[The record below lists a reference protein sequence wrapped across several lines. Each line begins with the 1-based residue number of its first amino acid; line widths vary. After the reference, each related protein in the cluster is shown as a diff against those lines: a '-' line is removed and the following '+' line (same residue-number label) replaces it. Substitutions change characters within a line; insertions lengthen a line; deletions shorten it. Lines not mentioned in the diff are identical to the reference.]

1 MFSTKITI
9 FLLYHNFFLLSIH
22 LGIFFTPLKLLK
34 FAFKAVKVLF
44 NCTLAQRRI
53 SYIVG
58 QRIYTFRTQKKLS
71 QEALA
76 FESEIHPA
84 YLGRV
89 ERGEKCPTIETLYKI
104 SKGLKIPL
112 HELLDV
118 SIEVKPTNTEAFHR
132 IQIAMQCLSEEE
144 AVEVAEIIEKLIA
157 FKYPQP

>member
-1 MFSTKITI
+1 MDIDRE
-9 FLLYHNFFLLSIH
+9 
-22 LGIFFTPLKLLK
+22 
-34 FAFKAVKVLF
+34 
-44 NCTLAQRRI
+44 QI
-53 SYIVG
+53 SYIIG

-118 SIEVKPTNTEAFHR
+118 SIEVKPTISTESKRQCSAFQKKNR
-132 IQIAMQCLSEEE
+132 LRLLKS
-144 AVEVAEIIEKLIA
+144 
-157 FKYPQP
+157 

>member
-1 MFSTKITI
+1 MKLTFKTVRVLFDYTFSTEEEKMDIDRE
-9 FLLYHNFFLLSIH
+9 
-22 LGIFFTPLKLLK
+22 K
-34 FAFKAVKVLF
+34 
-44 NCTLAQRRI
+44 I
-53 SYIVG
+53 SYIIG
-58 QRIYTFRTQKKLS
+58 QRIYDFRTQKKLS

-118 SIEVKPTNTEAFHR
+118 SIEVKPTNTEAFYR

>member
-1 MFSTKITI
+1 MKKSRTSLDRESMI
-9 FLLYHNFFLLSIH
+9 FAHRKNLAKKH
-22 LGIFFTPLKLLK
+22 LPL
-34 FAFKAVKVLF
+34 
-44 NCTLAQRRI
+44 N
-53 SYIVG
+53 
-58 QRIYTFRTQKKLS
+58 QK
-71 QEALA
+71 
-76 FESEIHPA
+76 

>member
-1 MFSTKITI
+1 MDSD
-9 FLLYHNFFLLSIH
+9 
-22 LGIFFTPLKLLK
+22 
-34 FAFKAVKVLF
+34 
-44 NCTLAQRRI
+44 RERI

-112 HELLDV
+112 HEPARCFYRSKADEYRSFSQNPNSDAV
-118 SIEVKPTNTEAFHR
+118 SF
-132 IQIAMQCLSEEE
+132 
-144 AVEVAEIIEKLIA
+144 
-157 FKYPQP
+157 

>member
-1 MFSTKITI
+1 M
-9 FLLYHNFFLLSIH
+9 
-22 LGIFFTPLKLLK
+22 KLT
-34 FAFKAVKVLF
+34 FKAVRLLF
-44 NCTLAQRRI
+44 NCTFNTEEEEMDSDRERI

>member
-1 MFSTKITI
+1 MDID
-9 FLLYHNFFLLSIH
+9 
-22 LGIFFTPLKLLK
+22 
-34 FAFKAVKVLF
+34 
-44 NCTLAQRRI
+44 RERI
-53 SYIVG
+53 SYIIG

-76 FESEIHPA
+76 FESEISPA

-118 SIEVKPTNTEAFHR
+118 SIEVKPESKQQCNAFQKKNR
-132 IQIAMQCLSEEE
+132 WKSL
-144 AVEVAEIIEKLIA
+144 KL
-157 FKYPQP
+157 

>member
-1 MFSTKITI
+1 MES
-9 FLLYHNFFLLSIH
+9 N
-22 LGIFFTPLKLLK
+22 
-34 FAFKAVKVLF
+34 
-44 NCTLAQRRI
+44 RERI
-53 SYIVG
+53 SYSVG

-112 HELLDV
+112 HELLNV

-157 FKYPQP
+157 FKYPQPKKAVCPQRTYRFFCIFLYIIFTI